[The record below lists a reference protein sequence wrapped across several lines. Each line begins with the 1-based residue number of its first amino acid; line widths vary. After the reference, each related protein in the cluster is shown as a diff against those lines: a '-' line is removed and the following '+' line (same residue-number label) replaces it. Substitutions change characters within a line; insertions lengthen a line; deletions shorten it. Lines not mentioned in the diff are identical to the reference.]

1 MIERIRLNNVR
12 SFVGSHEVPLRKFT
26 LLYGSNGA
34 GKSTII
40 EAIQLVF
47 TGSSDRTSPEN
58 ISELV
63 KHVRSEGVPSGLLIE
78 LFARNGTALP
88 SFSDTGSSLTYSDL
102 LKSWYNWEAHHKTA
116 KSLLDTLFATH
127 NLITQ
132 ERIIK
137 LLDSDSKSAFY
148 GAIEEMIVG
157 RNLMER
163 WQKVEHLKRILEK
176 TRNDCVKKKSEADQ
190 ELTHLEAHIKEWD
203 STSAAAGLGKYE
215 EIKETAKKAGIK
227 LNGEPRETSLE
238 ALLVWVRNARQS
250 VQAFSNS
257 IDRVGQL
264 YLESTDCIN
273 VPELVEKRAVAARR
287 LQELETVVSQH
298 REKLSSIRD
307 KFKSKQKEIAEKARK
322 WQEMID
328 RVAKAE
334 ETYMKWKLVDDWKQE
349 LLCEFTSQE
358 IEKELL
364 NARSRYELLQK
375 IATLKAELP
384 TVEAFNS
391 LSKEFTDNSHRM
403 EKIKSEVDANTAQLL
418 SKKEALH
425 ALETDFEHWR
435 RQQGELASLFE
446 NLSQITQQYL
456 EKEDHHT
463 CPTCGTDFVSKEKL
477 LEVFAK
483 SRESIRKRQEIELP
497 SRFKTISR
505 DRAEVEKLQLSVNQ
519 SGPLLDELIKKLSA
533 FSERLGL
540 WLGKAMLLWKLLQE
554 LHVTDIQKPSENTL
568 SLFFAK
574 IGEIGI
580 DDELRSLLDKM
591 TSLEAQLAVKWAGLR
606 KLEYENARSVLLAK
620 FEPTELGILKNS
632 IRDSESWIAHIDKI
646 HVAFQGA
653 VSQRDREHSEL
664 QKDEMELNKTS
675 NEMNSVLAI
684 IKENEELIGKT
695 KVEIQKLTAI
705 MSETEQLRVNLSDP
719 ADKIELRMLRGAA
732 ADLLARI
739 SALEESLLVSINAH
753 KERAQNEAR
762 KQEIKR
768 SIETQA
774 RQLTVINQLLN
785 NLKKITGLGSRIQ
798 QEWTKYSQNINA
810 MFSRLHSPPDYNRV
824 ILKNSSEGFD
834 IEVVSRRTSDERDAT
849 VLSSGQRAAL
859 AISIFWTLNIYGA
872 KIPPVML
879 MDEPIQQIDDL
890 NTLNFLDSL
899 RWIAEKGK
907 RQIILS
913 TANSRLAGLIKR
925 KFSYMG
931 EDYAEVHIERNFGM
945 SPFIKCVNGSGE
957 IFYES
962 VPKRLAG

>member
-40 EAIQLVF
+40 EAIQLVL
-47 TGSSDRTSPEN
+47 TGSSDRLSLEN

-88 SFSDTGSSLTYSDL
+88 SFSDLGSSLTYSDL
-102 LKSWYNWEAHHKTA
+102 LERCYKRKAHHKTA

-163 WQKVEHLKRILEK
+163 WQKVEFLKRIFEN
-176 TRNDCVKKKSEADQ
+176 TRNDCVKKKSEAAQ

-203 STSAAAGLGKYE
+203 STSADAGRRKYE
-215 EIKETAKKAGIK
+215 EIKETAKKAGIR
-227 LNGEPRETSLE
+227 LNDGPRETSLE
-238 ALLVWVRNARQS
+238 ALLVWARDARQI
-250 VQAFSNS
+250 VQALSNS
-257 IDRVGQL
+257 IDKVGQL
-264 YLESTDCIN
+264 YLESTDCVD
-273 VPELVEKRAVAARR
+273 VPELVEKRAVTERR
-287 LQELETVVSQH
+287 LQELERAVSQH
-298 REKLSSIRD
+298 QEKLSLLRET
-307 KFKSKQKEIAEKARK
+307 FKSKQKEIDEKARK
-322 WQEMID
+322 RQEMID

-334 ETYMKWKLVDDWKQE
+334 ETDMKWKLVDDWKQE
-349 LLCEFTSQE
+349 LLSEFTSQE
-358 IEKELL
+358 IEKDLL
-364 NARSRYELLQK
+364 KAISRYELIQK

-384 TVEAFNS
+384 TVEAFNF

-403 EKIKSEVDANTAQLL
+403 KKIKSEGDANTAQLL
-418 SKKEALH
+418 VKKEALH

-456 EKEDHHT
+456 EKEDHHA
-463 CPTCGTDFVSKEKL
+463 CPTCGTDFVFKEKL
-477 LEVFAK
+477 LEAFAK
-483 SRESIRKRQEIELP
+483 NRESIRKRQEIALP
-497 SRFKTISR
+497 SRFKTISL

-519 SGPLLDELIKKLSA
+519 SGSLLGEIQKKLST
-533 FSERLGL
+533 FSERLEL
-540 WLGKAMLLWKLLQE
+540 WLSKATLLWNLLQE
-554 LHVTDIQKPSENTL
+554 LHKTAIQKPSENTL
-568 SLFFAK
+568 TLFLAK
-574 IGEIGI
+574 IGEVDIEA
-580 DDELRSLLDKM
+580 ELKSIRDKKS
-591 TSLEAQLAVKWAGLR
+591 SLEAQLALKWSGLR
-606 KLEYENARSVLLAK
+606 KREYENARNTLLAK
-620 FEPTELGILKNS
+620 FVPDELETLKNL
-632 IRDSESWIAHIDKI
+632 IRDSKSWIAHVNKI
-646 HVAFQGA
+646 HAALQEA
-653 VSQRDREHSEL
+653 ISQRDREHSEL
-664 QKDEMELNKTS
+664 QKIAMQLNETS
-675 NEMNSVLAI
+675 NEMNSVSAI

-719 ADKIELRMLRGAA
+719 ADKIELRMLRGTA

-768 SIETQA
+768 SIETQV

-824 ILKNSSEGFD
+824 LLKNSSAGFD

-859 AISIFWTLNIYGA
+859 AISIFWTLNLYGA

-899 RWIAEKGK
+899 RWIAEKGE
-907 RQIILS
+907 RQVILS

-925 KFSYMG
+925 KFSYLG
-931 EDYAEVHIERNFGM
+931 EDYAEVHIERTFGM

-957 IFYES
+957 TFYES
-962 VPKRLAG
+962 VPERLSG